1 MGAGPSLRRFVPA
14 AIGNLRVDNGNS
26 SVSATGPADPTMAN
40 GATEPLTASERSVL
54 EEKLKLRRDELRAE
68 IAAQLKNQDD
78 PRLVGL
84 RNRMEDTDD
93 WAAADA
99 MAAMDIASV
108 SRVLTILSDVE
119 AALARL
125 AEGSYG
131 ECIDCGVAIPFAR
144 LAAYPAAKRCVGCQE
159 IAEALL
165 RRSGSPR

>member
-1 MGAGPSLRRFVPA
+1 MTVRWLPLR
-14 AIGNLRVDNGNS
+14 NLRVANGNS
-26 SVSATGPADPTMAN
+26 TPFGDAMAMSSSDN
-40 GATEPLTASERSVL
+40 PLTASERAEL
-54 EEKLKLRRDELRAE
+54 EAKLRAHRDELRAE

-93 WAAADA
+93 WAVADA

-108 SRVLTILSDVE
+108 SRVLAILTDVE

-125 AEGSYG
+125 ADGSYG
-131 ECIDCGVAIPFAR
+131 ECIDCGVPIPLAR
-144 LAAYPAAKRCVGCQE
+144 LSAHPAAKRCVGCQE

-165 RRSGSPR
+165 RRSGAPR

>member
-1 MGAGPSLRRFVPA
+1 MHTEASPREHCPVA
-14 AIGNLRVDNGNS
+14 AFRNLRVATGNS
-26 SVSATGPADPTMAN
+26 SPSGDTMA
-40 GATEPLTASERSVL
+40 TSSDTPLTASERAAL
-54 EEKLKLRRDELRAE
+54 EAKLRARRDELRAE

-93 WAAADA
+93 WAVADA

-108 SRVLTILSDVE
+108 SRVLAILTDVE

-125 AEGSYG
+125 TDGTYG
-131 ECIDCGVAIPFAR
+131 ECIDCGVPIPHAR
-144 LAAYPAAKRCVGCQE
+144 LAAYPAAMRCVGCQE